1 MKNKKIGSATLTI
14 IIVGIVSLIY
24 SFSAYSDIL
33 HMQTTQD
40 NYEINIKELFKNK
53 YEELENKL

>member
-14 IIVGIVSLIY
+14 ILAGIISLIY

-33 HMQTTQD
+33 HLQITQD
-40 NYEINIKELFKNK
+40 NYEKNIKNVFKK
-53 YEELENKL
+53 VYEHTEEKL